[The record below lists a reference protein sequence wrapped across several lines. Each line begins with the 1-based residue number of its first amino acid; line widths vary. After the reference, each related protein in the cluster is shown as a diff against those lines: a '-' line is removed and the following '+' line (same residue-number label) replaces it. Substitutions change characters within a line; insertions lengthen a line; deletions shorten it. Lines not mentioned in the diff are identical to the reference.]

1 MNELIDTSPDI
12 NVRESEYKRLL
23 GYPPDHKLEGRPK
36 ELADWA
42 RQWYTENGKPWIY
55 VIKTDE
61 LDIQNGKFRIS
72 GVEFTSKKLHDQL
85 TKGKVHSAFL
95 TAISAGK
102 ECEEKS
108 HQLWQEGKPDEY
120 FFLEIFGSA
129 VVEHLVTNT
138 GARFCAWADK
148 QKLAILPHYS
158 PGYTGWDVSEQVK
171 LNELIIKK
179 KINQLP
185 GKIEVLEAGM
195 LNPKKSLLA
204 VFGISPDLNKIQN
217 LGELVPC
224 NTCSLLSCQ
233 YRRATYKH
241 PRKQIEDV
249 SKLQPENYSEEI
261 ECVLNQNAKYNFGL
275 KALKKWSQQRLKLQF
290 LNDSSVKAIFE
301 YEGTTCSNLGH
312 PLKFDY
318 HIKLSPA
325 TNNYRIISL
334 SCVPADGDTGY
345 SFMCEYLENPETLM
359 RAIENERPL
368 LGQPLNEV
376 LNWKREFTPDG
387 CYCKPKGRDYKWGI
401 VLEVLHYALA
411 QYEIKNHAINSW
423 SNNSD

>member
-1 MNELIDTSPDI
+1 MNELIDTNPDI

-23 GYPPDHKLEGRPK
+23 GYPIDYELSGRAK
-36 ELADWA
+36 ELAEWA
-42 RQWYTENGKPWIY
+42 RQWYMGNGKPWVY
-55 VIKTDE
+55 AVKTDE
-61 LDIQNGKFRIS
+61 LDIQNGRFRIN
-72 GVEFTSKKLHDQL
+72 GVKFTSKKLRDQL
-85 TKGKVHSAFL
+85 AKGKVHSAFIA
-95 TAISAGK
+95 AISAGK
-102 ECEEKS
+102 ECEVKS

-138 GARFCAWADK
+138 GARFCAWADE
-148 QKLAILPHYS
+148 QNLAILPHYS
-158 PGYTGWDVSEQVK
+158 PGYAGWDVSEQAK
-171 LNELIIKK
+171 LNELIFQK
-179 KINQLP
+179 KINHLS
-185 GKIEVLEAGM
+185 GKLEVLETGM

-204 VFGISPDLNKIQN
+204 LFGISPDLNKIKN
-217 LGELVPC
+217 LSELIPC

-249 SKLQPENYSEEI
+249 SKLQPENYSNEVEG
-261 ECVLNQNAKYNFGL
+261 VLYQNARYNFGVKVL
-275 KALKKWSQQRLKLQF
+275 EKWSQQRLKLQF
-290 LNDSSVKAIFE
+290 WDDSSIKATFE

-318 HIKLSPA
+318 HIKLGPA
-325 TNNYRIISL
+325 TDNYKIISL
-334 SCVPADGDTGY
+334 SCVASDGDEGY
-345 SFMCEYLENPETLM
+345 SYMCEYLENPESLM
-359 RAIENERPL
+359 AAIENEKPL

-387 CYCKPKGRDYKWGI
+387 CYCKSNGRDYKWGV

-411 QYEIKNHAINSW
+411 QYEIQKTDNKFVEQLK
-423 SNNSD
+423 